1 MSASKLSIRIVQFP
15 SEDVFFVNEYSI
27 LRSNVVE
34 IRRQDGGGS
43 GGRRCQKQTGEA
55 TEKQACRVDSVMSSR
70 RASERTKALVAK
82 W

>member
-1 MSASKLSIRIVQFP
+1 MSASKLSVRIVQFP

-43 GGRRCQKQTGEA
+43 GGRRCQKQDRRGDREA
-55 TEKQACRVDSVMSSR
+55 GVPS
-70 RASERTKALVAK
+70 
-82 W
+82 